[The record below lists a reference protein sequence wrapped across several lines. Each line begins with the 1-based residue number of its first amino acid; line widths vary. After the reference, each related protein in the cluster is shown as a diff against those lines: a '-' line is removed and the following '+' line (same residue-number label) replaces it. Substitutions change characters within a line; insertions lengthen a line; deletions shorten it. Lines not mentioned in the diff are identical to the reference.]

1 MSFENQGVGEQ
12 VVSSDKS
19 HSVREESGQKGL
31 LAQQHKVA
39 VSELPELPD
48 VDENLEDE
56 RGELKEGGLTF
67 SEMLESSQQG
77 TLFQEGEV
85 VEGHVVT
92 VDSDYVTIDIGYK
105 SEGQVTSSEFFDNP
119 QSDRTKL
126 FLSQILS
133 H

>member
-56 RGELKEGGLTF
+56 R
-67 SEMLESSQQG
+67 
-77 TLFQEGEV
+77 
-85 VEGHVVT
+85 
-92 VDSDYVTIDIGYK
+92 
-105 SEGQVTSSEFFDNP
+105 
-119 QSDRTKL
+119 
-126 FLSQILS
+126 
-133 H
+133 

>member
-77 TLFQEGEV
+77 V
-85 VEGHVVT
+85 
-92 VDSDYVTIDIGYK
+92 
-105 SEGQVTSSEFFDNP
+105 
-119 QSDRTKL
+119 
-126 FLSQILS
+126 
-133 H
+133 